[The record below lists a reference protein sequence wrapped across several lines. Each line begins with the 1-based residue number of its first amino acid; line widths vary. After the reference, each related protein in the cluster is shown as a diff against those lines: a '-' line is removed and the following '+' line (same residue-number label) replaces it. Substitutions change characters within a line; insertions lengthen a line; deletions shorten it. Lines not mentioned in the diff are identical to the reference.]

1 MWFNNLAQ
9 IGFEDCRNWI
19 HYIPLLFSSRL
30 VDNLPCAT
38 KNVNPET
45 SEIQY
50 EHGYRLGGVDGASVY
65 INNHLKLV
73 LLYHTHNE

>member
-1 MWFNNLAQ
+1 M
-9 IGFEDCRNWI
+9 
-19 HYIPLLFSSRL
+19 LLVFFRL

-38 KNVNPET
+38 KKENKET

-50 EHGYRLGGVDGASVY
+50 EHGYRLGEVIGDSVY
-65 INNHLKLV
+65 INNHLKLI

>member
-1 MWFNNLAQ
+1 MLLNF
-9 IGFEDCRNWI
+9 FVCRLI
-19 HYIPLLFSSRL
+19 
-30 VDNLPCAT
+30 DNLPCAT
-38 KNVNPET
+38 KIVNHET

-65 INNHLKLV
+65 INNHLKLI

>member
-1 MWFNNLAQ
+1 VQSLILFKDCTIFLPYVPQ
-9 IGFEDCRNWI
+9 I
-19 HYIPLLFSSRL
+19 LFCRL

-38 KNVNPET
+38 KIVNHET

-65 INNHLKLV
+65 INNHLKLI

>member
-1 MWFNNLAQ
+1 MFQGL
-9 IGFEDCRNWI
+9 CKLI
-19 HYIPLLFSSRL
+19 HCILIIFFCRL

-38 KNVNPET
+38 KIVNAET

-50 EHGYRLGGVDGASVY
+50 EHGYRLGGMVGNSVY